1 MLPKDDQLIP
11 YGLDTTVSVTRS
23 FPLEFQF
30 TTVEKILLSYKF
42 IDVGK
47 QIPDGIVTHYKHQ
60 KNTRYVIK
68 NNSTD
73 RTIKKFY
80 IDHTADTAYNGYII
94 TTKVSNCIKKV
105 TGFCRYEFSLNP
117 LQEIEFMVSEEA
129 TDQRTSQSINDL
141 TTFIKTKADPLIK
154 QGVIEKTF
162 VDTVRNI
169 VMYREI
175 LAALNQVE
183 TESGLTEKN
192 VMTWRQGA
200 SVAVPIEDSEGKVL
214 PPASLIPSALL
225 EKIEA
230 ILELDKRK
238 RETRRM
244 INVHSDS
251 IRKIFENQS
260 RLRENIK
267 SFEKMEKIIDN
278 NLVKRYL
285 KDLDSQEDELIVT
298 RTKIDEL
305 EFDEVQLDGQ
315 LKFLKLEVISDAK
328 KEKEALSSSIF

>member
-1 MLPKDDQLIP
+1 
-11 YGLDTTVSVTRS
+11 
-23 FPLEFQF
+23 
-30 TTVEKILLSYKF
+30 
-42 IDVGK
+42 
-47 QIPDGIVTHYKHQ
+47 
-60 KNTRYVIK
+60 
-68 NNSTD
+68 
-73 RTIKKFY
+73 
-80 IDHTADTAYNGYII
+80 
-94 TTKVSNCIKKV
+94 
-105 TGFCRYEFSLNP
+105 
-117 LQEIEFMVSEEA
+117 MVSEEA

-251 IRKIFENQS
+251 IRKKYLKIKVDSEKISKVS
-260 RLRENIK
+260 RK
-267 SFEKMEKIIDN
+267 WKKIIDN
-278 NLVKRYL
+278 NLAKRYL
-285 KDLDSQEDELIVT
+285 KDLDSQEDELIST

-305 EFDEVQLDGQ
+305 ESDEVAQDNQ
-315 LKFLKLEVISDAK
+315 LKYLKLEVISDAK